1 MSKFKGEVV
10 FITPTTS
17 VSDKFKKREVTLKS
31 QDEYPQYVTFQL
43 TQDKCDLANNLK
55 TGEVVEVSYN
65 LRGRRWEAQDGTIK
79 YVNSIEAWT
88 MSLSSKVENSAVDK
102 LRKTFDTT
110 DESTDDL
117 PF

>member
-55 TGEVVEVSYN
+55 TGDAVEVSYN
-65 LRGRRWEAQDGTIK
+65 LRGRKWEAQDGTIK
-79 YVNSIEAWT
+79 YFNSIEAWT
-88 MSLSSKVENSAVDK
+88 MSLSSKVEQSPIDK
-102 LRKTFDTT
+102 LTKDL
-110 DESTDDL
+110 DLESSDDL

>member
-43 TQDKCDLANNLK
+43 TQDKCDLADNLK
-55 TGEVVEVSYN
+55 TGEVVEVQYN
-65 LRGRRWEAQDGTIK
+65 LRGRRWGAQDGTIK
-79 YVNSIEAWT
+79 YFNSIEAWT
-88 MSLSSKVENSAVDK
+88 MSLSSKLENSAVDK

-110 DESTDDL
+110 DESSDDL

>member
-55 TGEVVEVSYN
+55 TGEVVEVQYN

-79 YVNSIEAWT
+79 YFNSIEAWT
-88 MSLSSKVENSAVDK
+88 MSLSSKIENSAVDK

-110 DESTDDL
+110 DESSDDL